1 MSKPKVV
8 GYGTYGCV
16 TKPQLSCK
24 TTIKKKLPKS
34 TVSKILHKDDALEE
48 LNEMKKISKIKNI
61 GDYILQ
67 EPVQCTPKRDGH
79 FKEALEECQGLSHY
93 LYKYRNEP
101 ENMRLLLMEDG
112 GVNVEDYSDNFLA
125 KESYANQCHFFTSL
139 LNLIQGL
146 AFFRKNNVMHY
157 DIKMKNIV
165 YNVKT
170 GSIKFIDFGM
180 ATSLSQHIIKS
191 KNNENKMARSHTYY
205 PPETSCSNEKDFA
218 KSESCKIYRENFTFN
233 QFIQKAANT
242 FDSYCLAFDLDNLM
256 KYLLEEKKKTPSDF
270 AKIDTEFLE
279 KAQFLI
285 NEFCAPDLAK
295 RNDNLDVWYSSMKEL
310 LVQYKLYKTG
320 SPIPS
325 KEILE
330 KSKTWSHQV
339 RSPTMSPPVSRPKP
353 AKRRA
358 RVHSPSLSKS
368 KKVKKTKGKLKV
380 KVKVKVKKT
389 AKKLHPCPKGYI
401 RNSVTKRCR
410 KKIKV
415 KA

>member
-34 TVSKILHKDDALEE
+34 SVSKILHKDDALEE

-61 GDYILQ
+61 SEYILQ
-67 EPVQCTPKRDGH
+67 EPIQCTPKRNSN
-79 FKEALEECQGLSHY
+79 FEEALEECQGLSLY
-93 LYKYRNEP
+93 LYKYRNET
-101 ENMRLLLMEDG
+101 ENLRLLLMEDG
-112 GVNVEDYSDNFLA
+112 GVNVEDYSENFLA
-125 KESYANQCHFFTSL
+125 KETYTNQCHFFTSL
-139 LNLIQGL
+139 LKLIQGL

-165 YNVKT
+165 YNVKN
-170 GSIKFIDFGM
+170 GAIKIIDFGM

-218 KSESCKIYRENFTFN
+218 KTDSCKAYRDYFTFN

-242 FDSYCLAFDLDNLM
+242 FDSYCLAFDLNNLM
-256 KYLLEEKKKTPSDF
+256 NYLLEEKKKTPSAF
-270 AKIDTEFLE
+270 AKIDTKFLE
-279 KAQFLI
+279 KAQSLI
-285 NEFCAPDLAK
+285 NEFCAPDLVK

-310 LVQYKLYKTG
+310 LVKYKLYKTG
-320 SPIPS
+320 SPMPS
-325 KEILE
+325 KEILK
-330 KSKTWSHQV
+330 KSKSWSHQV
-339 RSPTMSPPVSRPKP
+339 RSPTMTPPISRQ
-353 AKRRA
+353 AKRR
-358 RVHSPSLSKS
+358 VQVQSPSVSKS
-368 KKVKKTKGKLKV
+368 KKSKCKGKGKC
-380 KVKVKVKKT
+380 KVKKT
-389 AKKLHPCPKGYI
+389 AKKLPPCPTGYI

-410 KKIKV
+410 KKVKV
-415 KA
+415 KTK

>member
-48 LNEMKKISKIKNI
+48 LTEMKKISKIKNI

-67 EPVQCTPKRDGH
+67 EPIQCAPKRDRH
-79 FKEALEECQGLSHY
+79 FEEALEECQGLSHY

-101 ENMRLLLMEDG
+101 KNLRLLLMEDG
-112 GVNVEDYSDNFLA
+112 GVNVEDYSENFLA

-146 AFFRKNNVMHY
+146 AFFRKNNIMHY

-218 KSESCKIYRENFTFN
+218 KTDSCKIYRDFFTFN

-256 KYLLEEKKKTPSDF
+256 KYILEEKKKTPSAF
-270 AKIDTEFLE
+270 AKIDTEFLK

-285 NEFCAPDLAK
+285 NEFCTPDLAK

-320 SPIPS
+320 SPTPS
-325 KEILE
+325 KETIE

-339 RSPTMSPPVSRPKP
+339 RSPTMTPPMTFD
-353 AKRRA
+353 AKQ
-358 RVHSPSLSKS
+358 VQFKSPSKSKNV
-368 KKVKKTKGKLKV
+368 KKVKKAKKTKIKLKM
-380 KVKVKVKKT
+380 KVKKT
-389 AKKLHPCPKGYI
+389 AKKLRPCPKGYI

-410 KKIKV
+410 KKVKV
-415 KA
+415 KAK